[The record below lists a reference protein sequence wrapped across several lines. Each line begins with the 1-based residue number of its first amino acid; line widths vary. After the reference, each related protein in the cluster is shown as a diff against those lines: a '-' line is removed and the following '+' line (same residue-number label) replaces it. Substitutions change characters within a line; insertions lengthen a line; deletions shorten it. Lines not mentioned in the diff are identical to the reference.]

1 MRVYLCALF
10 FFSSSILAQSAK
22 LRNEEKKKTEDKEL
36 VSIDNIYYLY
46 IFLCDI
52 YCITILFFFLL

>member
-22 LRNEEKKKTEDKEL
+22 LRNEERKTEDKEL
-36 VSIDNIYYLY
+36 VSINNLYYLY
-46 IFLCDI
+46 IFSM
-52 YCITILFFFLL
+52 